1 MPNMSEEPA
10 VDVFGLEGKGGELG
24 FFWNVNRIQ
33 NCMAS
38 QPRRQKSSL

>member
-1 MPNMSEEPA
+1 MSEEPA
-10 VDVFGLEGKGGELG
+10 VDMFGLEGKDGECR

-38 QPRRQKSSL
+38 QPRILKSSSL